1 MAPLILIFC
10 IFELFASTWH
20 TRISQMLVR
29 LFLGIYRNNKHT
41 VKRPLKPIIITR
53 DAIQKEIFG
62 MGYKNVPVMS
72 IEEFYEDRARK
83 VDNIQD
89 FELRVLKVS

>member
-1 MAPLILIFC
+1 
-10 IFELFASTWH
+10 
-20 TRISQMLVR
+20 
-29 LFLGIYRNNKHT
+29 
-41 VKRPLKPIIITR
+41 
-53 DAIQKEIFG
+53 

-89 FELRVLKVS
+89 LKVLITKILG

>member
-1 MAPLILIFC
+1 MA
-10 IFELFASTWH
+10 
-20 TRISQMLVR
+20 QMR
-29 LFLGIYRNNKHT
+29 EQSGGACAT
-41 VKRPLKPIIITR
+41 VAVQRPKIRPLKPIIITR

-72 IEEFYEDRARK
+72 IEEFYEDRAQK

-89 FELRVLKVS
+89 LKALE

>member
-1 MAPLILIFC
+1 MGFSQLEPLFRYGKY
-10 IFELFASTWH
+10 FKTY
-20 TRISQMLVR
+20 
-29 LFLGIYRNNKHT
+29 LGIWRSNKHA

-62 MGYKNVPVMS
+62 MGYKNLPVMS

-83 VDNIQD
+83 VDNIQYLR
-89 FELRVLKVS
+89 LRVLEY

>member
-1 MAPLILIFC
+1 MILIFC
-10 IFELFASTWH
+10 AFWVACINLAYKHLSDVGKT
-20 TRISQMLVR
+20 
-29 LFLGIYRNNKHT
+29 FLGIYRNNKHT

-89 FELRVLKVS
+89 LKVLITEILG

>member
-1 MAPLILIFC
+1 
-10 IFELFASTWH
+10 
-20 TRISQMLVR
+20 MLVR
-29 LFLGIYRNNKHT
+29 LFWVFTEIINIPLKL
-41 VKRPLKPIIITR
+41 KRPLKPIIITR

-83 VDNIQD
+83 VYNT
-89 FELRVLKVS
+89 

>member
-1 MAPLILIFC
+1 
-10 IFELFASTWH
+10 
-20 TRISQMLVR
+20 MLVR
-29 LFLGIYRNNKHT
+29 LFWGIHRNNKHA

-83 VDNIQD
+83 VDKIQY
-89 FELRVLKVS
+89 LKALEY